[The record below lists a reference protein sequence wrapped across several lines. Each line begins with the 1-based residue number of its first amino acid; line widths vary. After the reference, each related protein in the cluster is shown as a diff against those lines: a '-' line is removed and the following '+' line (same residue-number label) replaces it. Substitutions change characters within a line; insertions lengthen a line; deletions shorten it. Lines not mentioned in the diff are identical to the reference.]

1 MTINDFT
8 KKNGIME
15 ITIDKERLVERFL
28 RYVAVDTQ
36 SDPESE
42 TFPST
47 AKQLTLLNLLLEEML
62 VMGLADVEIDPH
74 GYVTGTIP
82 ATPGCEQ
89 KPVIGFISHVDTSP
103 DMTGVEIKPQFV
115 YDYDGEDIR
124 LNESLTMRVAEFPE
138 LSFFK
143 GHTLITTD
151 GTTLLGADDKAGIAE
166 IMTAAEYLMAHPEI
180 PHGTVRIGFTPDEEV
195 GRGVDFF
202 DVENFG
208 ANFAYTV
215 DGGFEG
221 ELEYENFNAASAK
234 IAVQGRNI
242 HPGYAKDKMINA
254 LQVICEINALLPAA
268 QRPEHTEEY
277 DGFYHLVG
285 MNGTVEQATSEYII
299 RDHSREKFEAKKSYL
314 QSVVNLLEEKYGKGV
329 ISLTVKDQY
338 YNMREMVEPHPEV
351 IGRAEKAMRLAG
363 VVPVVRPIR
372 GGTDGSRLSYMG
384 LPCPNLFTGGMNFHG
399 KFEYCSVDTMCRACK
414 MLVHLAKL
422 WGE

>member
-1 MTINDFT
+1 
-8 KKNGIME
+8 ME

-384 LPCPNLFTGGMNFHG
+384 LPCPNLFTGRMNFHG

-414 MLVHLAKL
+414 TLVHLAKL

>member
-8 KKNGIME
+8 KNDIME

-115 YDYDGEDIR
+115 YDYDGEDIC

-414 MLVHLAKL
+414 TLVHLAKL

>member
-1 MTINDFT
+1 MILQKND
-8 KKNGIME
+8 IME

-151 GTTLLGADDKAGIAE
+151 GTTLLGADDKAGIVE